1 MELKM
6 GNFKKNFAKWKTETS
21 EHGPR
26 AMTRFVIM
34 QFVEGLQ
41 SVAPDRYIFKG
52 GNLLWHYIKTPR
64 STVDVDFATDI
75 EFEIDQVLKDFS
87 SVQTDGCAFSVTTHN
102 AVENDEKSGLAVQM
116 KFITE
121 EGSTNPF
128 GIDVVFAVKTHSKRI
143 KLANTQV
150 TAASLENIIVDKV
163 AACHRFAGGNTRMK
177 DFDDLYRIAKANQK
191 VDAKLIQK
199 IATERDIE
207 LSLAPKWIN
216 RRMQEAWEEY
226 TQKKVYKDASDLP
239 KDLIQLVDVVNKY
252 LSNVT
257 KLAK

>member
-1 MELKM
+1 M
-6 GNFKKNFAKWKTETS
+6 GNFKKNFAKWKTETG

-52 GNLLWHYIKTPR
+52 GNLLRHYIKTPR

-75 EFEIDQVLKDFS
+75 ELEIEQVLKDFS
-87 SVQTDGCAFSVTTHN
+87 SVQTDGCTFAIKTYNPAKS
-102 AVENDEKSGLAVQM
+102 EEKSGLAVQM
-116 KFITE
+116 EFMTE

-128 GIDVVFAVKTHSKRI
+128 GIDVVFAVKTHSKKI

-150 TAASLENIIVDKV
+150 TVASLENVIIDKV

-177 DFDDLYRIAKANQK
+177 DFDDLYRIAKANK
-191 VDAKLIQK
+191 MVDSKLIQK
-199 IATERDIE
+199 IASERNIE
-207 LSLAPKWIN
+207 FWLDHKWISKQ
-216 RRMQEAWEEY
+216 MKEAWAEY

-239 KDLIQLVDVVNKY
+239 KDISQLIDTTNEY
-252 LSNVT
+252 LSNIT

>member
-1 MELKM
+1 M
-6 GNFKKNFAKWKTETS
+6 GNFKKNFAKWKSETG

-75 EFEIDQVLKDFS
+75 ELEIDHVLNDFAN
-87 SVQTDGCAFSVTTHN
+87 VIAEGCKFTVRSHTVIEN
-102 AVENDEKSGLAVQM
+102 AEKSGLAVQM
-116 KFITE
+116 EFLTE

-128 GIDVVFAVKTHSKRI
+128 GIDVVFAVKTHSKQI
-143 KLANTQV
+143 KLSKAQV

-177 DFDDLYRIAKANQK
+177 DFDDLFRIAKANQK
-191 VDAKLIQK
+191 VDCKLIQK
-199 IATERDIE
+199 LASDRKIK
-207 LSLAPKWIN
+207 LSLSTKWIN
-216 RRMQEAWEEY
+216 DQTTEAWAEY
-226 TQKKVYKDASDLP
+226 TQKKVYKNASDLP
-239 KDLIQLVDVVNKY
+239 KKLSQLFDTINEY
-252 LSNVT
+252 LLSVT
-257 KLAK
+257 NIAK

>member
-1 MELKM
+1 M
-6 GNFKKNFAKWKTETS
+6 GNFKKTFAKWKLMNN

-75 EFEIDQVLKDFS
+75 ELEVEQVLKDFS
-87 SVQTDGCAFSVTTHN
+87 SVQTEGCTFLVKAHN
-102 AVENDEKSGLAVQM
+102 AVESDEKSGLAVQIEFM
-116 KFITE
+116 TE

-143 KLANTQV
+143 KLANTLV
-150 TAASLENIIVDKV
+150 MAASLENIIVDKV

-177 DFDDLYRIAKANQK
+177 DFDDLYRIAMANQK
-191 VDAKLIQK
+191 VDAKLIHK
-199 IATERDIE
+199 IAIERDVE
-207 LSLAPKWIN
+207 LSLDLKWIN
-216 RRMQEAWEEY
+216 KQMKDAWVEY
-226 TQKKVYKDASDLP
+226 TQKKVYKDAFGLP
-239 KDLIQLVDVVNKY
+239 KDIIQLIETTNEY

>member
-1 MELKM
+1 M
-6 GNFKKNFAKWKTETS
+6 GNFKKNFAKWKTES
-21 EHGPR
+21 GEHGPR

-64 STVDVDFATDI
+64 STVDVDFATDVEVEI
-75 EFEIDQVLKDFS
+75 EQVLKDFAG
-87 SVQTDGCAFSVTTHN
+87 VRTDGCSFTVKSHT
-102 AVENDEKSGLAVQM
+102 AVESDEKSGLAVQM
-116 KFITE
+116 EFFTE

-143 KLANTQV
+143 KLANAQV

-177 DFDDLYRIAKANQK
+177 DFDDLYRIAKANQG
-191 VDAKLIQK
+191 VDARLIQK
-199 IATERDIE
+199 IATERGVE
-207 LSLAPKWIN
+207 LSLDPKWAN
-216 RRMQEAWEEY
+216 RQMKEAWAEY
-226 TQKKVYKDASDLP
+226 TQKKVYKDASGLP
-239 KDLIQLVDVVNKY
+239 KDLSQVIDTTNEY
-252 LSNVT
+252 LNSVT

>member
-1 MELKM
+1 M
-6 GNFKKNFAKWKTETS
+6 GKFKKNFAKWKTETG
-21 EHGPR
+21 ECGPR

-75 EFEIDQVLKDFS
+75 VLEIEQVLKDFS
-87 SVQTDGCAFSVTTHN
+87 DVQTNGCAFSVKTHN
-102 AVENDEKSGLAVQM
+102 AVKSDEKLGLAVQM
-116 KFITE
+116 EFMTE

-150 TAASLENIIVDKV
+150 TAACLENIIVDKV

-177 DFDDLYRIAKANQK
+177 DFDDLYRIAKANQN

-207 LSLAPKWIN
+207 LSLDPKWIN
-216 RRMQEAWEEY
+216 KQMKEAWEEY

-239 KDLIQLVDVVNKY
+239 TDIMQLIDTTNEFLLY
-252 LSNVT
+252 VT

>member
-1 MELKM
+1 M
-6 GNFKKNFAKWKTETS
+6 GNFKKNFAKWKTETG

-64 STVDVDFATDI
+64 STVDVDFATNN
-75 EFEIDQVLKDFS
+75 ELEVEQALKDFA
-87 SVQTDGCAFSVTTHN
+87 SVQTDGCKFMVKTYN
-102 AVENDEKSGLAVQM
+102 AVESNEKSGLAVQM
-116 KFITE
+116 EFITE

-128 GIDVVFAVKTHSKRI
+128 GVDVVFAVKTDSKRI
-143 KLANTQV
+143 KLANAQV

-199 IATERDIE
+199 LANERNIE
-207 LSLAPKWIN
+207 LSLDHRWIN
-216 RRMQEAWEEY
+216 NQVKEAWAEY
-226 TQKKVYKDASDLP
+226 TQKKVYKDATDLP
-239 KDLIQLVDVVNKY
+239 KDISQIIDTTNDY
-252 LSNVT
+252 LMSVT

>member
-1 MELKM
+1 M
-6 GNFKKNFAKWKTETS
+6 GNFKKNFTKWKSETG

-41 SVAPDRYIFKG
+41 FVAPDRYIFKG

-64 STVDVDFATDI
+64 STVDVDFATDVEVEI
-75 EFEIDQVLKDFS
+75 EQVLKDFS
-87 SVQTDGCAFSVTTHN
+87 SVKTDGCSFKVKDHN
-102 AVENDEKSGLAVQM
+102 AVETDEKSGLAVQM
-116 KFITE
+116 EFLTE

-128 GIDVVFAVKTHSKRI
+128 GIDVVFAVKTHSKQI
-143 KLANTQV
+143 KLAKLHV

-191 VDAKLIQK
+191 VDAKLLQK
-199 IATERDIE
+199 IATERGIK
-207 LSLAPKWIN
+207 LSLDLKWIN
-216 RRMQEAWEEY
+216 KQMITAWTEY
-226 TQKKVYKDASDLP
+226 TQKKVYKDAADLP
-239 KDLIQLVDVVNKY
+239 KDLAQLFDTTNEY

>member
-1 MELKM
+1 M
-6 GNFKKNFAKWKTETS
+6 GNFKKNFAKWKTETY

-26 AMTRFVIM
+26 AMTRFVIL
-34 QFVEGLQ
+34 QFVVGLQ

-64 STVDVDFATDI
+64 STVDVDFATDVEVEI
-75 EFEIDQVLKDFS
+75 EQVLKDFS
-87 SVQTDGCAFSVTTHN
+87 SVRADGCSFSVKTHN
-102 AVENDEKSGLAVQM
+102 DVQSDEKSGLAVQM
-116 KFITE
+116 EFLTE

-143 KLANTQV
+143 KLADSQV

-163 AACHRFAGGNTRMK
+163 SACQRFAGGNTRMK
-177 DFDDLYRIAKANQK
+177 DFDDLYRIAKANK
-191 VDAKLIQK
+191 KIDVNLIQK
-199 IATERDIE
+199 IASERDIK
-207 LSLAPKWIN
+207 LSLNPKWIN
-216 RRMQEAWEEY
+216 KQMKKFWEDY

-239 KDLIQLVDVVNKY
+239 KELSQLIDTTNEY

>member
-1 MELKM
+1 M
-6 GNFKKNFAKWKTETS
+6 GNFKKNFTKWKKETA

-26 AMTRFVIM
+26 AMTRFVLM

-64 STVDVDFATDI
+64 STVDVDFAT
-75 EFEIDQVLKDFS
+75 EVELEIDQVIKDFS
-87 SVQTDGCAFSVTTHN
+87 SVTIDGCTFSVKTHN
-102 AVENDEKSGLAVQM
+102 AVETHDKSGLAVQM
-116 KFITE
+116 EFLTE

-128 GIDVVFAVKTHSKRI
+128 GIDVVFAVKTHSKMI
-143 KLANTQV
+143 KLTNVQV
-150 TAASLENIIVDKV
+150 PAASLENIIVDKV

-191 VDAKLIQK
+191 VDARLIQK
-199 IATERDIE
+199 IAIERKID
-207 LSLAPKWIN
+207 LSLDMKWIN
-216 RRMQEAWEEY
+216 KQMKEAWVEY

-239 KDLIQLVDVVNKY
+239 KDLSQLVVIANEY
-252 LSNVT
+252 LLNVT

>member
-1 MELKM
+1 M
-6 GNFKKNFAKWKTETS
+6 GNFKSNFSKWKSETG

-34 QFVEGLQ
+34 HFVEGLQ
-41 SVAPDRYIFKG
+41 FVAPDRYIFKG

-75 EFEIDQVLKDFS
+75 ELEIEQVLKDFS
-87 SVQTDGCAFSVTTHN
+87 NVQTDGCTFTVKNHN
-102 AVENDEKSGLAVQM
+102 AVESNEKSGLAVQM
-116 KFITE
+116 EFVTE

-128 GIDVVFAVKTHSKRI
+128 GIDAVFAVKTHSKRI

-191 VDAKLIQK
+191 LDAKLIQE
-199 IATERDIE
+199 IAKERDIE
-207 LSLAPKWIN
+207 LSLNLKWIN
-216 RRMQEAWEEY
+216 KQMKEAWADY
-226 TQKKVYKDASDLP
+226 TQKKVYKNASDLP
-239 KDLIQLVDVVNKY
+239 KDIAQLIVYTNEY
-252 LSNVT
+252 LSSVT

>member
-1 MELKM
+1 M
-6 GNFKKNFAKWKTETS
+6 GNFKKNFVKWKSETG

-64 STVDVDFATDI
+64 STVDVDFATDT
-75 EFEIDQVLKDFS
+75 EVEIDQVLKDFS
-87 SVQTDGCAFSVTTHN
+87 NVIVDGCTFKVKNH
-102 AVENDEKSGLAVQM
+102 AVVDGADKSGLAVQM
-116 KFITE
+116 EFLTE

-128 GIDVVFAVKTHSKRI
+128 GVDVVFAVKTHSQLI
-143 KLANTQV
+143 KLTHAQV
-150 TAASLENIIVDKV
+150 IAASLENIIVDKV
-163 AACHRFAGGNTRMK
+163 AACYRFEGGNTRMK

-191 VDAKLIQK
+191 VDTKLLQK
-199 IATERDIE
+199 IARDRDVK
-207 LSLAPKWIN
+207 LALDPKWIN
-216 RRMQEAWEEY
+216 KQMAEAWTEY

-239 KDLIQLVDVVNKY
+239 SILSQLFDIVNEY
-252 LSNVT
+252 LYNVT
-257 KLAK
+257 IIAK

>member
-1 MELKM
+1 M
-6 GNFKKNFAKWKTETS
+6 GNFKKNFAKWKTETG

-64 STVDVDFATDI
+64 STVDVDFATDVELEI
-75 EFEIDQVLKDFS
+75 EQVLKDFS
-87 SVQTDGCAFSVTTHN
+87 SVETAGCTFKVINHN
-102 AVENDEKSGLAVQM
+102 AVETDEKSGLAVQM
-116 KFITE
+116 EFLTE

-143 KLANTQV
+143 KLANSQV
-150 TAASLENIIVDKV
+150 TAASLENIIIDKV

-199 IATERDIE
+199 LASERNIE
-207 LSLAPKWIN
+207 LSLDPKWIN
-216 RRMQEAWEEY
+216 KQMKEAWQEY

-239 KDLIQLVDVVNKY
+239 KDISQLFEYTNEY
-252 LSNVT
+252 ISNVT
-257 KLAK
+257 NIAK

>member
-1 MELKM
+1 M
-6 GNFKKNFAKWKTETS
+6 GNFKKNFAKWKTETG

-64 STVDVDFATDI
+64 STVDVDFATDVEVEI
-75 EFEIDQVLKDFS
+75 EQVLNDFA
-87 SVQTDGCAFSVTTHN
+87 SVQTDGCTFSVKSHN
-102 AVENDEKSGLAVQM
+102 AVESDEKSGLSVQM
-116 KFITE
+116 EFLTE

-128 GIDVVFAVKTHSKRI
+128 GIDVVFAVKTHSKKI
-143 KLANTQV
+143 KLANSQV

-177 DFDDLYRIAKANQK
+177 DFDDLYRIAKANQV
-191 VDAKLIQK
+191 VDSKLIQK
-199 IATERDIE
+199 IATERDVD
-207 LSLAPKWIN
+207 LSLSTKWIN
-216 RRMQEAWEEY
+216 KQMQEAWDEY
-226 TQKKVYKDASDLP
+226 IQKKVYKDSYGLT
-239 KDLIQLVDVVNKY
+239 KDLSQLIDITNEY
-252 LSNVT
+252 LLLVT

>member
-1 MELKM
+1 M
-6 GNFKKNFAKWKTETS
+6 GNFKKNFAKWKTETG

-64 STVDVDFATDI
+64 STVDVDFATDN
-75 EFEIDQVLKDFS
+75 EVEVAQVLEDFA
-87 SVQTDGCAFSVTTHN
+87 SVQTDGCKFIVRSHN
-102 AVENDEKSGLAVQM
+102 AVESNEKSGLTVQM
-116 KFITE
+116 EFITE

-128 GIDVVFAVKTHSKRI
+128 GVDVVFAVKTDSKRI
-143 KLANTQV
+143 KLANAQV

-199 IATERDIE
+199 LANERNIE
-207 LSLAPKWIN
+207 LSLDHRWIN
-216 RRMQEAWEEY
+216 NQVKEAWAEY
-226 TQKKVYKDASDLP
+226 TQKKVYKDATDLP
-239 KDLIQLVDVVNKY
+239 KDISQIIDTTNDY
-252 LSNVT
+252 LMSVT

>member
-1 MELKM
+1 M
-6 GNFKKNFAKWKTETS
+6 GNFKKNFAKWKIETG

-34 QFVEGLQ
+34 HFVEGLQ

-64 STVDVDFATDI
+64 STVDVDFATDN
-75 EFEIDQVLKDFS
+75 EVEVEQVLKDFA
-87 SVQTDGCAFSVTTHN
+87 SVQTDGCKFIVKTHN
-102 AVENDEKSGLAVQM
+102 AVESNEKSGLAVQM
-116 KFITE
+116 EFITE

-128 GIDVVFAVKTHSKRI
+128 GVDVVFAVKTDSKRI
-143 KLANTQV
+143 KLANAQV

-177 DFDDLYRIAKANQK
+177 DFDDLYRISKANQK

-199 IATERDIE
+199 LANERNIE
-207 LSLAPKWIN
+207 LSLDHRWIN
-216 RRMQEAWEEY
+216 NQVKEAWAEY
-226 TQKKVYKDASDLP
+226 TQKKVYKDATDLP
-239 KDLIQLVDVVNKY
+239 KDISQLIDTTNDY
-252 LSNVT
+252 LIIVT

>member
-1 MELKM
+1 M
-6 GNFKKNFAKWKTETS
+6 GNFKKNFAKWKTETG

-64 STVDVDFATDI
+64 STVDVDFATDV
-75 EFEIDQVLKDFS
+75 EVELEQVLKDFS
-87 SVQTDGCAFSVTTHN
+87 SVRTDGCTFSVKTHN
-102 AVENDEKSGLAVQM
+102 AVESDEKSGLAVQM
-116 KFITE
+116 EFLTE

-128 GIDVVFAVKTHSKRI
+128 GIDVVFAIKTHSKRI
-143 KLANTQV
+143 KLANAQV

-177 DFDDLYRIAKANQK
+177 DFDDLYRIAQANQK

-199 IATERDIE
+199 LAAERDIK
-207 LSLAPKWIN
+207 LSLNPKWIN
-216 RRMQEAWEEY
+216 KQITGAWEEY

-239 KDLIQLVDVVNKY
+239 KDLTELIDTTNEY